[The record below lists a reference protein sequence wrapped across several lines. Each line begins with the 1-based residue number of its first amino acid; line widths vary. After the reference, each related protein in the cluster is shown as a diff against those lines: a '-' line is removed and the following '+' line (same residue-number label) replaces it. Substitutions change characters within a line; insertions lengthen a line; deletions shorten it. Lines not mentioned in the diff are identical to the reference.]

1 MKIKVNLFYLA
12 LAVSLIACGTNE
24 SKNEVSE
31 KETEAVEKAETSDEL
46 TENNQENPEGHFGE
60 VIDEEGVI
68 SMSEFDQL
76 IATAD
81 DTLEVKIKSTAKE
94 VCVKK
99 GCWMKV
105 DLADGNLMRVTFKDY
120 GFFVPEDIVNKEV
133 ILSGK
138 AFRDT
143 TSVED
148 LKHYAEDGGKSEEE
162 IAAITA
168 PEISTTFIAEGVI
181 MR

>member
-1 MKIKVNLFYLA
+1 MKIKVNVFYIV
-12 LAVSLIACGTNE
+12 LAVALIACGSKE

-31 KETEAVEKAETSDEL
+31 NETEVEMTETSDDL
-46 TENNQENPEGHFGE
+46 LASNQGLPEGHFGKM
-60 VIDEEGVI
+60 IDEEGVI
-68 SMSEFDQL
+68 NMSEFDQL
-76 IATAD
+76 IASTD

-99 GCWMKV
+99 GCWMKI

-133 ILSGK
+133 ILAGK

-162 IAAITA
+162 IGAITE
-168 PEISTTFIAEGVI
+168 PEINTTFIAEGVI
-181 MR
+181 IK